1 MYEGKLV
8 FAQLMDFLP
17 LHTFRRCVSRYR
29 GQYKVKRFSCY
40 DQYLCMAFAQ
50 LAHRESVRDI
60 ETCLRA
66 QHSKL
71 YHMGLRSQ
79 VSRNTLAN
87 ANSRR
92 DWRIY
97 ADFAQAL
104 IRIARP
110 LYVDDDF
117 GLELQHTVYALDSS
131 TIDLCLSVFPW
142 ARFKQGKAAVK
153 LHTLL
158 DLRGPI
164 PSFIHVS
171 DGKLHDVNLL
181 DMLSP
186 EPGAFYVFDR
196 AYLDFQRLFR
206 LQQASAFFVTRQRKD
221 LKFTRRYSH
230 PVDKASGLRCD
241 QTIVLSG
248 TFTPQYYPL
257 PLRRVK
263 LYDAHN
269 NKTFNFLTNN
279 FDLPALTI
287 TELYRCRWHIEVFFK
302 WIKQHLRIKAFRG
315 GPKNLDTGIGGIAA

>member
-158 DLRGPI
+158 TCAALFPALSTSPTANYTTSIFSTCSAPNRAPSTSSTGPTSI
-164 PSFIHVS
+164 SNDSSDSNKPVPS
-171 DGKLHDVNLL
+171 
-181 DMLSP
+181 LSP
-186 EPGAFYVFDR
+186 DSVKTSNSLAATLTP
-196 AYLDFQRLFR
+196 
-206 LQQASAFFVTRQRKD
+206 S
-221 LKFTRRYSH
+221 TRRQDCAVTKPLSSPAPSLHSTIHSH
-230 PVDKASGLRCD
+230 
-241 QTIVLSG
+241 
-248 TFTPQYYPL
+248 
-257 PLRRVK
+257 
-263 LYDAHN
+263 YDA
-269 NKTFNFLTNN
+269 
-279 FDLPALTI
+279 
-287 TELYRCRWHIEVFFK
+287 
-302 WIKQHLRIKAFRG
+302 
-315 GPKNLDTGIGGIAA
+315 